1 LARGEPCSHLHY
13 RSTSRYFYRGDS
25 LTLDFRGLQDKR
37 PMIGGDMSLECR
49 QMRVF
54 PYRIYKFPK
63 AWLIAVLL
71 LAGLQAG
78 FAQQRTGEDSI
89 RLSRQEEEEV
99 TALCN
104 RQHPSLIGDYLVRQ
118 DCVVRETRFAR
129 ERLRATRERE
139 ERDRRELAA
148 RPCVAEALPRIE
160 QTIMRARD
168 ALTPNMRL
176 QEIRTTLDQIFTP
189 PGQMGISS
197 HDINIQVYIKE
208 IGFNCDT
215 DFYFNINVDIRRD
228 GNSTRFSVWAYN
240 APVGYPDG
248 SGAERYIA
256 RFARNFV
263 EERAAIER
271 QSRLEAESRARALA
285 EEEQRRQQAEFQRRQ
300 TAARAGL
307 RIINREFDC
316 ISPSCDLYRYRI
328 TLKNETQ
335 EIIRFIN
342 FGFNLLYTPETRC
355 PSSSTPRIRRATTLG
370 PGETQMYQISQLE
383 YRADGYLQ
391 DMPVG
396 RAGSSACATIESV
409 GINP

>member
-1 LARGEPCSHLHY
+1 
-13 RSTSRYFYRGDS
+13 
-25 LTLDFRGLQDKR
+25 
-37 PMIGGDMSLECR
+37 MSLECR
-49 QMRVF
+49 QMRVS
-54 PYRIYKFPK
+54 PYRIYIFPK

-89 RLSRQEEEEV
+89 RLSRQEEEEI

-176 QEIRTTLDQIFTP
+176 QEIRTTLDQIFIL
-189 PGQMGISS
+189 PGEIGISS
-197 HDINIQVYIKE
+197 RDINVQIYINQ
-208 IGFNCDT
+208 IRFNCNT
-215 DFYFNINVDIRRD
+215 SFYFIIDAYVRRD
-228 GNSTRFSVWAYN
+228 SDSIEFAVWARN
-240 APVGYPDG
+240 PPVGYTDG

-285 EEEQRRQQAEFQRRQ
+285 EEEQRRQQAITEGERRRQRALAEEEQRRQQAELQRRQ
-300 TAARAGL
+300 TAARVGL

-316 ISPSCDLYRYRI
+316 GTSSCTFYRYRI
-328 TLKNETQ
+328 TIKNDSR
-335 EIIRFIN
+335 EIVRFIN
-342 FGFNLLYTPETRC
+342 FGFNLLYASETRC
-355 PSSSTPRIRRATTLG
+355 PSSLTPRVRRNTVLG
-370 PGETQMYQISQLE
+370 PGETQIYEISHFE
-383 YRADGYLQ
+383 ISVE
-391 DMPVG
+391 MPVG
-396 RAGSSACATIESV
+396 RPGSSACATIESV
-409 GINP
+409 GIDR